1 MKLAERALVLALGAA
16 IGWFYVWTVRSSGD
30 PWKFGLE
37 QRDYY
42 NLLID
47 GWLDGQLHLKV
58 DVPEALRALP
68 DPYDPAQRP
77 PGLGLHDATYYRGKY
92 YLYFGAAPVVVLM
105 LPFRLW
111 TGIDLPLAVATL
123 VFAYG
128 GFLAGTALFL
138 AVRRR
143 YFPAAGPGVVAAGVV
158 ALGLA
163 GLWPVLLR
171 RPHMWELP
179 IAAGS
184 CFALLAL
191 WCVWR
196 SLHVPRAEAERPGV
210 TRRVAWFAGAGLA
223 LGLAIASRPTYL
235 IAGPFLAVPVLAW
248 WWRAARERAGTAG
261 WLAWGRAL
269 PGREVGGALVPLLL
283 IGAAM
288 AWHNQARFGHPLQFG
303 QAYQL
308 SLDYESKMAHF
319 RLNHAPFNVW
329 RYFFSGAE
337 WSRHFPF
344 IAPAPLP
351 PKPPGFGGHDDV
363 YGLLANLPVAWLA
376 LAAPLALRR
385 RDRTERAALGTWLA
399 TTGVLFAGM
408 AGTLILFFGSLARY
422 QSDFAPA
429 LLLLAATGLLAAHRE
444 LQGARMRAWRVT
456 GALAGGAL
464 VLFSGGFAIL
474 YSLQL
479 DGLLREHNPRGYREV
494 ARAWNRFPAV
504 YERLAGV
511 RYGPVELGLRVDPET
526 AGPRELLLQAGA
538 PERAD
543 RIWLVRRP
551 GGQGWFEIEAADGR
565 RQATPPVRFE
575 PAKTH
580 RLVVSM
586 GSLLPSDTHPLFA
599 GASETEVGAVTRRLL
614 VRFDD
619 RTLLDQVPWPAAPPA
634 GYRPASPRDAA
645 PGAGSAVVFRRQDAT
660 VLPGWRAEAS
670 RRAQEAARWLTP
682 RAALILDLEWP
693 RGRAGAKEPLVVTGE
708 PGRGDFVAVEYLD
721 GDGTARFLFDHWGGA
736 LQRSEP
742 VRIEPGRR
750 IRLRVAM
757 ESLRLPL
764 PFRAPGNRVGGQ
776 LDLAVDGQ
784 SVWRVA
790 GQFFVVN
797 PVEIAIGRNPI
808 GGTTCGPEF
817 SGVIHGAAPDRAPR

>member
-1 MKLAERALVLALGAA
+1 MKWAERGLTIALCVV
-16 IGWFYVWTVRSSGD
+16 IGWFYLWTVRSSGD

-47 GWLDGQLHLKV
+47 GWLEGQLHLKV
-58 DVPEALRALP
+58 VVPEELQRLP
-68 DPYDPAQRP
+68 DPYDPAKRP
-77 PGLGLHDATYYRGKY
+77 RGLGLHDATYYRGKY

-123 VFAYG
+123 AFAYG
-128 GFLAGTALFL
+128 GFLASVALWL

-143 YFPAAGPGVVAAGVV
+143 YFPAAGPGSLALGVMV
-158 ALGLA
+158 LGLA

-171 RPHMWELP
+171 RPQMWELP

-191 WCVWR
+191 LAIWR

-210 TRRVAWFAGAGLA
+210 TRRVGWFAAAGLA

-235 IAGPFLAVPVLAW
+235 IASPFLAVPVLAW
-248 WWRAARERAGTAG
+248 WGRARRERAAEGGAA
-261 WLAWGRAL
+261 AWRRAL
-269 PGREVGGALVPLLL
+269 PRREILGALAPLLA

-288 AWHNQARFGHPLQFG
+288 AWHNHARFGDPLQFG
-303 QAYQL
+303 QAYQF

-319 RLNHAPFNVW
+319 RVTHAPFNVW
-329 RYFFSGAE
+329 RYFFSLAE

-363 YGLLANLPVAWLA
+363 YGLFANLPVAWLA

-385 RDRTERAALGTWLA
+385 RDRTERLALGAWLA
-399 TTGVLFAGM
+399 ATAVLFAGM
-408 AGTLILFFGSLARY
+408 AGTLMLFFGSLARY
-422 QSDFAPA
+422 QSDFTPA
-429 LLLLAATGLLAAHRE
+429 LMLLVVVGLLAAGRE
-444 LQGARMRAWRVT
+444 LAVVRARAWR
-456 GALAGGAL
+456 LAGAVAGS
-464 VLFSGGFAIL
+464 VLAFVSGGFAIL

-494 ARAWNRFPAV
+494 ARGWNRVPAV

-511 RYGPVELGLRVDPET
+511 RYGPIEIGLRVAPAPPGT
-526 AGPRELLLQAGA
+526 RELLLEAGE
-538 PERAD
+538 PERPD
-543 RIWLVRRP
+543 RLFLVHAAAGRGR
-551 GGQGWFEIEAADGR
+551 FEIAAASGLS
-565 RQATPPVRFE
+565 QVTPEVRLD
-575 PAKTH
+575 PAAIH
-580 RLVVSM
+580 RLVLAM
-586 GSLLPSDTHPLFA
+586 GSLLPPDTHPWFA
-599 GASETEVGAVTRRLL
+599 GASEVEVAAVTRRLL
-614 VRFDD
+614 LRFDGRVLID
-619 RTLLDQVPWPAAPPA
+619 LAPWHGAPPGGLRLERRGA
-634 GYRPASPRDAA
+634 GA
-645 PGAGSAVVFRRQDAT
+645 PGTATAVEFLRRDAT
-660 VLPGWRAEAS
+660 VEPGWRAEAA
-670 RRAQEAARWLTP
+670 RRAEVAARWLTP
-682 RAALILDLEWP
+682 RAAVELEVEWP
-693 RGRAGAKEPLVVTGE
+693 QGRAGAKEPLLVTGE

-721 GDGTARFLFDHWGGA
+721 DRGTVRFFLDHWGGA

-750 IRLRVAM
+750 VRLRVAM
-757 ESLRLPL
+757 ESLRAPL
-764 PFRAPGNRVGGQ
+764 PFRAAGHLVGGQ
-776 LDLAVDGQ
+776 LELAVDGR
-784 SVWRVA
+784 SVWRTP
-790 GQFFVVN
+790 GEFFVVN
-797 PVEIAIGRNPI
+797 PVEIAFGRNPI

-817 SGVIHGAAPDRAPR
+817 SGVIHRVEPERVRR